1 MKSATRKL
9 FRRRAKSFG
18 LIDMDKVR
26 LAATKILYNVAAE
39 GAYSNVALAQT
50 LRQEKFSDLD
60 RKFCTELVY
69 GAVKAGASLDWKIS
83 KYLNRSL
90 AKVDEKILAV
100 LRIGFYQIFFLDR
113 VPNSAAVN
121 ESVELSKKFC
131 GLGASKFVNGVLRS
145 AVREPHKSDFPIGD
159 DVKSLALRNF
169 HPLWLVKLFVEEFGL
184 DVTKKLL
191 EFDNTEPPL
200 CLRVNFLKTTREKI
214 LDELKKFG
222 IQAELSTLAPEG
234 IICRGHGA
242 LDKFQ
247 ALRAGL
253 CQVQDES
260 SMTAARLLN
269 PQAGEL
275 VIDCCAAPG
284 GKSTHLA
291 ELMQNRGRIIAA
303 DIYETKLE
311 HIKQNAQRLGIK
323 IIEPLLIDACELGEK
338 FPAQA
343 DKVLVD
349 APCSGLGVLRRK
361 ADLRWK
367 KNPDELKDLPALQ
380 EKILSSAAKTLKR
393 GGILLYSTCTITRQ
407 ENQDVVE
414 KFLATHENFQL
425 VEMQTLLPN
434 VTNTDGFFS
443 AKLLKE

>member
-1 MKSATRKL
+1 
-9 FRRRAKSFG
+9 
-18 LIDMDKVR
+18 MDKVR
-26 LAATKILYNVAAE
+26 MAATKILYDVATN

-50 LRQEKFSDLD
+50 LRQEKFNDLD

-69 GAVKAGASLDWKIS
+69 GAIKAGASLDWKIS
-83 KYLNRSL
+83 KYLNRPL
-90 AKVDEKILAV
+90 AKVDAKILAV
-100 LRIGFYQIFFLDR
+100 LRVGMYQIFFLDK

-131 GLGASKFVNGVLRS
+131 GIGVSKFVNGVLRS
-145 AVREPHKSDFPIGD
+145 AVREPHKSDFPTGD
-159 DVKSLALRNF
+159 DAKSLALRKF
-169 HPLWLVKLFVEEFGL
+169 HPLWLVKLFIKEFGL
-184 DVTKKLL
+184 DATKKLL
-191 EFDNTEPPL
+191 DFDNTEPPL
-200 CLRVNFLKTTREKI
+200 CLRVNFLKTIREKI
-214 LDELKKFG
+214 LDELKNFG
-222 IQAELSTLAPEG
+222 VQAEPSTLAPEG

-247 ALRAGL
+247 PLRSGL

-269 PQAGEL
+269 PQTGEF

-311 HIKQNAQRLGIK
+311 HIAQNAERLGIK
-323 IIEPLLIDACELGEK
+323 IIEPLLIDACDIGEK
-338 FPAQA
+338 FPTQA

-367 KNPDELKDLPALQ
+367 KNPAELKELPDLQ
-380 EKILSSAAKTLKR
+380 EKILSSAAKTLKC
-393 GGILLYSTCTITRQ
+393 GGILVYSTCTITRR
-407 ENQDVVE
+407 ENQAVVE
-414 KFLATHENFQL
+414 NFLATNENFQL
-425 VEMQTLLPN
+425 IEMKTLLPHI
-434 VTNTDGFFS
+434 TNTDGFFS
-443 AKLLKE
+443 AKLIKTS

>member
-1 MKSATRKL
+1 
-9 FRRRAKSFG
+9 
-18 LIDMDKVR
+18 MDKVR
-26 LAATKILYNVAAE
+26 LAATKIICDVATK
-39 GAYSNVALAQT
+39 GAWANVALAQT

-69 GAVKAGASLDWKIS
+69 GTVKAGASLDWKIS
-83 KYLNRSL
+83 KYLKRPL

-100 LRIGFYQIFFLDR
+100 LRVGLYQVFFLDR

-121 ESVELSKKFC
+121 ESVELAKNFC
-131 GLGASKFVNGVLRS
+131 GLSAPKFVNGVMRS
-145 AVREPHKSDFPIGD
+145 AVREPHKSNFPTGD
-159 DVKSLALRNF
+159 SLQSLALRTF

-184 DVTKKLL
+184 EEAKQLL
-191 EFDNTEPPL
+191 AFDNTDPPL
-200 CLRVNFLKTTREKI
+200 CLRVNCLRTTREEI
-214 LDELKKFG
+214 LDALIKFG
-222 IQAELSTLAPEG
+222 VQAELSTLAPEG

-247 ALRAGL
+247 PLRAGL

-269 PQAGEL
+269 PAAGEF

-291 ELMQNRGRIIAA
+291 ELMNNRGRIIAA

-311 HIKQNAQRLGIK
+311 HIKQNAARLGIK
-323 IIEPLLIDACELGEK
+323 IIEPILIDARELGNK
-338 FPAQA
+338 FFGQA

-361 ADLRWK
+361 ADLRWRK
-367 KNPDELKDLPALQ
+367 ISDEDLPTLQ
-380 EKILSSAAKTLKR
+380 GEILSSAAKALKL
-393 GGILLYSTCTITRQ
+393 GGTLLYSTCTITRR

-414 KFLATHENFQL
+414 KFLAAHENFKL
-425 VEMQTLLPN
+425 VEMQTFLPHI
-434 VTNTDGFFS
+434 TNTDGFFS
-443 AKLLKE
+443 AKLTKVS